1 MMERKE
7 IREKLDKLIERVGD
21 SEAGECMVVF
31 FNKDVAYSLHLSH
44 SGQVEVLTK
53 LYPGRVTWL
62 EDDWNSIDLSSITDL
77 YEADEVIS
85 MGGLEKAMNKVN
97 L

>member
-1 MMERKE
+1 MERKE

-21 SEAGECMVVF
+21 PEAGECMVVF
-31 FNKDVAYSLHLSH
+31 FNKDVAYSLHLSY

-62 EDDWNSIDLSSITDL
+62 EDDWNSIDLDSITDL
-77 YEADEVIS
+77 YEAEEIVS
-85 MGGLEKAMNKVN
+85 MGGLFKIMNEC
-97 L
+97 

>member
-1 MMERKE
+1 MERKE

-31 FNKDVAYSLHLSH
+31 FNKDVAYSLHLA
-44 SGQVEVLTK
+44 GEVEVLTK

-62 EDDWNSIDLSSITDL
+62 KDDWNSIDLNSITDL
-77 YEADEVIS
+77 YEIDEVIS
-85 MGGLEKAMNKVN
+85 MGGLEKAMNK
-97 L
+97 